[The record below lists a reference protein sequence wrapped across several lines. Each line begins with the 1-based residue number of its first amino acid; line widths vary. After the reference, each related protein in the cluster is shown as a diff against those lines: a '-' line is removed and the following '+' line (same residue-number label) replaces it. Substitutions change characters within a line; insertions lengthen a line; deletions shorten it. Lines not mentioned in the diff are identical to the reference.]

1 MTASANMTRGG
12 RQKAWS
18 RDKIIERIQRWV
30 TLYGEPPRSAD
41 WNPSAAKWSAS
52 EWRVERYRLGDP
64 ETGQPWPSLNATK
77 REFGG
82 SLSAAIIAA
91 GFEPNKPGPKAR
103 KDVRPEVTE
112 RQPIPTDV
120 RIAMEGLGSDIR
132 RLERKLATRERQLDR
147 AREATAAARAERDAA
162 RRARKA
168 TTNTVVRTR
177 TKTKTKTVRDGRAE
191 VRLKAAL
198 ARERDLKAEAR
209 VLKAEVREARMTAAR
224 LAARL
229 ERAEATITDLR
240 QDRRELRVDLERV
253 TDTADRL
260 KRNAGSGRLKPAEVR
275 EVVKVE
281 KETVY
286 LPAPEQE
293 EIDAARAEAERAA
306 ETVRAAKAAQASAER
321 RYMEIAEA
329 ATGDRRILTEGE
341 LVELRKG
348 GPSGPAVLGAA
359 LTGLAKARKL
369 GGKGPLKTA
378 LYEVASAA
386 VRWRD
391 RL

>member
-12 RQKAWS
+12 RQKAWT

-64 ETGQPWPSLNATK
+64 ETGAPWPSLNATK

-103 KDVRPEVTE
+103 KDVRPEVTA

-132 RLERKLATRERQLDR
+132 RLERKLATRERQLER
-147 AREATAAARAERDAA
+147 ARSATAAARSERDAA
-162 RRARKA
+162 RRARAK
-168 TTNTVVRTR
+168 TNTVVRTR

-198 ARERDLKAEAR
+198 ARERDLKAEKR
-209 VLKAEVREARMTAAR
+209 TLVAEVREARLTAAR

-240 QDRRELRVDLERV
+240 QDRRELRTDLERV

-260 KRNAGSGRLKPAEVR
+260 KANVR
-275 EVVKVE
+275 PRAPETVVKVE

-306 ETVRAAKAAQASAER
+306 EAVRAAKAAQATAER

-329 ATGDRRILTEGE
+329 ATGDRRILSEGE
-341 LVELRKG
+341 LVELRRG

-359 LTGLAKARKL
+359 LTGLAKARKV
-369 GGKGPLKTA
+369 GGKGPLRSA